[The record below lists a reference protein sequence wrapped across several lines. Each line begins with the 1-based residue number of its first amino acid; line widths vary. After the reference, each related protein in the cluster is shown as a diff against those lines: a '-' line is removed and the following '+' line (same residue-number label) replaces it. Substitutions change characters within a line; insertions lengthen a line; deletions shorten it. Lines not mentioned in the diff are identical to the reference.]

1 MMTNSENF
9 DLELL
14 QEFRKEFEIED
25 SKPNQLEKL
34 LNKFN
39 VFDVLKSAKTEIRH
53 SNVLAWLLDPNE
65 SHNIGDKALKL
76 FLEII
81 PTPSGVDLTSLI
93 NGSSKID
100 SVDVIR
106 EWEHIDLS
114 ILIKSGSRRFLIIIE
129 NKTKTKD
136 FDKQLEKYRNRV
148 ENKFKEDCKK
158 IFVYLTPEGDEPN
171 DKNELWYWN
180 LLSYEQ
186 IVSNILNK
194 VTLVAKGNV
203 KKFIDQYVDMLRRNI
218 LKNTKVNNLCSEI
231 YKNHNKAINFIL
243 KEVTVKKFID
253 LCVKDKIKKNDDFIF
268 VKDTQKYTSFTTK
281 KLDEKIK
288 IQSTMKG
295 RSPILQ
301 FQIVNTSNSLRLTLV
316 IIRGNDRNQLL
327 KQLLSFMKRHKE
339 IFTSIKGEDD
349 EKKLKKTK
357 VAFSMTIL
365 CPTDYVLDDAVEE
378 NMLRLTEKIEKE
390 WPTIEKKIK
399 EIDGVF
405 INEWSN

>member
-1 MMTNSENF
+1 MTNSEKP
-9 DLELL
+9 DLESLE
-14 QEFRKEFEIED
+14 EFKKEFDDED
-25 SKPNQLEKL
+25 SGLYLLEKS
-34 LNKFN
+34 LNEFN
-39 VFDVLKSAKTEIRH
+39 VFDVLKNAQTEIKH
-53 SNVLAWLLDPNE
+53 SNVLAWLLDPKE
-65 SHNIGDKALKL
+65 SHNTGNKALKL
-76 FLEII
+76 FLESI
-81 PTPSGVDLTSLI
+81 PSDVDLTSLI
-93 NGSSKID
+93 NGSSKI
-100 SVDVIR
+100 SVEVLR
-106 EWEHIDLS
+106 EWEDIDIS
-114 ILIKSGSRRFLIIIE
+114 ILIKSGSKRFLIIIE

>member
-1 MMTNSENF
+1 MTNSEKP
-9 DLELL
+9 DLESLE
-14 QEFRKEFEIED
+14 EFKKEFDDED
-25 SKPNQLEKL
+25 SGLYLLEKS
-34 LNKFN
+34 LNEFN
-39 VFDVLKSAKTEIRH
+39 VFDVLKNAQTEIKH
-53 SNVLAWLLDPNE
+53 SNVLAWLLDPKE
-65 SHNIGDKALKL
+65 SHNTGNKALKL
-76 FLEII
+76 FLESI
-81 PTPSGVDLTSLI
+81 PSDVDLTSLI
-93 NGSSKID
+93 NGSSKI
-100 SVDVIR
+100 SVEVLR
-106 EWEHIDLS
+106 EWEDIDIS
-114 ILIKSGSRRFLIIIE
+114 ILIKSGSKRFLIIIE

-268 VKDTQKYTSFTTK
+268 VKDTQKYISFTTK

>member
-1 MMTNSENF
+1 MTNSEKP
-9 DLELL
+9 DLESLE
-14 QEFRKEFEIED
+14 EFKKEFDDED
-25 SKPNQLEKL
+25 SGLYLLEKS
-34 LNKFN
+34 LNEFN
-39 VFDVLKSAKTEIRH
+39 VFDVLKNAQTEIKH
-53 SNVLAWLLDPNE
+53 SNVLAWLLDPKE
-65 SHNIGDKALKL
+65 SHNTGNKALKL
-76 FLEII
+76 FLESI
-81 PTPSGVDLTSLI
+81 PSDVDLTSLI
-93 NGSSKID
+93 NGSSKI
-100 SVDVIR
+100 SVEVLR
-106 EWEHIDLS
+106 EWEDIDIS
-114 ILIKSGSRRFLIIIE
+114 ILIKSGSKRFLIIIE

-349 EKKLKKTK
+349 EKKLKITK